1 MRRAH
6 GFSLIELMIVL
17 VIIGILAAIAIPS
30 YTDYVRKAN
39 RADAQATLTQW
50 AYRMERQYTQDNL
63 YDTDGAKQEKSDAY
77 KFEAL
82 RNPDKEKGNGFLL
95 KAIPINS
102 QSGDRCGELTL
113 NDAGERGAGA
123 EDAED
128 CW

>member
-1 MRRAH
+1 M
-6 GFSLIELMIVL
+6 
-17 VIIGILAAIAIPS
+17 
-30 YTDYVRKAN
+30 
-39 RADAQATLTQW
+39 TQW

-82 RNPDKEKGNGFLL
+82 RNPNKEKGNGFLL

-102 QSGDRCGELTL
+102 QSGDQCGVLKLYDTGQKQPEK
-113 NDAGERGAGA
+113 
-123 EDAED
+123 